1 MAYGNS
7 PVKIPKVAGKIT
19 FRKTTD
25 RTYVLYETGR
35 VYNPVKKT
43 NTPQRAMIGLQIR
56 NAPALM
62 LPNENYEKYFGKDGE
77 EKMTAKERTA
87 AENYEATS
95 NDFWMLSCMFD
106 QLYFEFQIQA
116 HRNPHFVVNAYKIQR
131 INKVYWRS
139 KEPQGLGNYVELQ
152 FASPDDFFAY
162 PSGSGVYTWQP
173 INDLQVMLKLR
184 LLPDE
189 RTEIKITYNR
199 KWDFNLDSELRIP
212 EQYSELFIT
221 ALTHKLATTFPRL
234 STEQVALL
242 KQDLDDMIKNVKTS
256 TRAVKYLSR
265 KPSIPGVNRAAFLSG
280 SMFLPG

>member
-87 AENYEATS
+87 AENFEATS
-95 NDFWMLSCMFD
+95 SDFWMLNCMFE
-106 QLYFEFQIQA
+106 QLYYEFQIQA
-116 HRNPHFVVNAYKIQR
+116 HRSPHFVVNAYKIQR
-131 INKVYWRS
+131 INKVLVPLKRMMEE
-139 KEPQGLGNYVELQ
+139 K
-152 FASPDDFFAY
+152 AY
-162 PSGSGVYTWQP
+162 AEF
-173 INDLQVMLKLR
+173 L
-184 LLPDE
+184 E
-189 RTEIKITYNR
+189 
-199 KWDFNLDSELRIP
+199 IP
-212 EQYSELFIT
+212 EEPREVEEEEMMVTTGVDPADGDFEEQPVRARKT
-221 ALTHKLATTFPRL
+221 KLAGL
-234 STEQVALL
+234 DYSDVALVL
-242 KQDLDDMIKNVKTS
+242 TQYKGAMK
-256 TRAVKYLSR
+256 RF
-265 KPSIPGVNRAAFLSG
+265 AADCL
-280 SMFLPG
+280 